1 MNHSHLAR
9 VLLSLLCGTQGLATL
24 AIDLNRTHAT
34 NPSWTGHARFHV
46 VWQSANMALLAVV
59 ELMVLWLR
67 WPFRNEA
74 FYLVLLLTAVSPF
87 GFVIAV
93 VCRKIFG
100 GNLSDPNG
108 IPPLPLTLFGEKRL
122 IDLNCVAVTAAFVS
136 IIAILKL
143 Y

>member
-1 MNHSHLAR
+1 LDHPHLAR

-34 NPSWTGHARFHV
+34 NPLWTGHARFHV

-59 ELMVLWLR
+59 ELMILWL
-67 WPFRNEA
+67 PGSFQSKS

-87 GFVIAV
+87 GFVIAL
-93 VCRKIFG
+93 VCRKLFG

-108 IPPLPLTLFGEKRL
+108 IPPFPLTLFSEKRS
-122 IDLNCVAVTAAFVS
+122 IDLNCVAVIAALVS
-136 IIAILKL
+136 IIVIFKL